1 VDDARLE
8 RIRQKLQP
16 MWQTLPKNVGGN
28 VDRRSL
34 RYLVHRH
41 FNRESAIHVR
51 GFEPSR
57 PASATGW
64 GGADILSQRVPAFVE
79 SVLESRHKAES
90 GFSLGDAAH
99 VVAALEQLI
108 FDAEGALL
116 SRVYTERRLPAEQSL
131 SRTEVGLLLE
141 AYVVHWMVGEDAF
154 YARMLLNNQSMLP
167 DALPHWH
174 QLAAF
179 ARGQADA
186 LEHRRQS
193 APVAS
198 RAAGLARAGHNA
210 LSARYSFEDAHSMVG
225 DITRSFASYWEA
237 QCESMKLQLVEM
249 DTHRTGRVPLSK
261 FYGTGLD
268 ADWRFGESEE
278 YLRELGALDES
289 SPWRGTQVI
298 ISNYLQAASNCIIS
312 REKYLVCCVNECEG
326 ILGDIEAAVG
336 GPVASPGAILE
347 VVENMTTDEDEAIDL
362 SGTLREQLRRVAD
375 SHGGKV
381 PLHGRLFAQWLH
393 FVFPRECV
401 FPHRAGA
408 ASATTPL
415 EFGDNYGI
423 SPDEVEQRVAESVIQ
438 EDLKHDLGSAPARA
452 EALGWMTQWS
462 EEEDLPGDYSTQ
474 LRAPWDRS
482 RFRVLGGAAAAAACV
497 VGLLWAAGGKA
508 GEIGPHGPAA
518 APVPATKVYSV

>member
-1 VDDARLE
+1 VRRTVLPIW
-8 RIRQKLQP
+8 RT
-16 MWQTLPKNVGGN
+16 MPKNRH
-28 VDRRSL
+28 DRVEWKSL
-34 RYLVHRH
+34 RYIAHRY
-41 FNRESAIHVR
+41 FMQEFAVLVR
-51 GFEPSR
+51 GLEPLRRVNESR
-57 PASATGW
+57 A
-64 GGADILSQRVPAFVE
+64 GGAELLLQQVPSLAERLVNA
-79 SVLESRHKAES
+79 SGARH
-90 GFSLGDAAH
+90 GFSLED
-99 VVAALEQLI
+99 VVATIAALEHLVFESERSELEALWSFKGWNPHSVVSHSHLQNLMREYIVYWLNSGDEEGARMLMSEERYLNEHIPHWTLLNAMMKGSVTTAEFAKRRHPSVGDGRAI
-108 FDAEGALL
+108 FDA
-116 SRVYTERRLPAEQSL
+116 R
-131 SRTEVGLLLE
+131 
-141 AYVVHWMVGEDAF
+141 HD
-154 YARMLLNNQSMLP
+154 
-167 DALPHWH
+167 
-174 QLAAF
+174 
-179 ARGQADA
+179 
-186 LEHRRQS
+186 
-193 APVAS
+193 
-198 RAAGLARAGHNA
+198 
-210 LSARYSFEDAHSMVG
+210 FEDAL
-225 DITRSFASYWEA
+225 DIVKGVARSFASFWEG
-237 QCESMKLQLVEM
+237 QCQNIKESLAVM
-249 DTHRTGRVPLSK
+249 DTMGTGRVTLAD
-261 FYGTGLD
+261 FYGANKEGE
-268 ADWRFGESEE
+268 WRFGESEE